1 MWGEQTAIFR
11 FKFSSFQ
18 HGVFLTVC
26 VGGGGGVEGGKKR
39 EGKRGEKKPGIPQRR
54 SHIFQ
59 R

>member
-26 VGGGGGVEGGKKR
+26 VGGGVEGGKKR